1 MQFLS
6 SIAQFTKRL
15 IGSTDV
21 LMSCVLAETE
31 EEEVVTASITSEKEE
46 RLSSA
51 WGQMLK
57 WETRTY

>member
-1 MQFLS
+1 
-6 SIAQFTKRL
+6 
-15 IGSTDV
+15 
-21 LMSCVLAETE
+21 MSFVLAETE
-31 EEEVVTASITSEKEE
+31 EEEVVTASITSKKEE